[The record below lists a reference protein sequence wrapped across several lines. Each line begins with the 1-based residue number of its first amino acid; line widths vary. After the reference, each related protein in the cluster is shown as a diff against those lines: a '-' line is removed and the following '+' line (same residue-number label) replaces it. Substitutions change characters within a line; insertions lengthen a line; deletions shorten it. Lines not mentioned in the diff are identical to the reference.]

1 LTLNDLI
8 LKLSGTQSPEVIK
21 IKVQHSGSSDSSPA
35 EQRKQTS
42 KPEVRQS
49 KPDVKSSKVS
59 EPVSNKREQTLP
71 NPEPDV
77 NRSKSPRI
85 NPSRGV
91 GKSFFALSY
100 CYVIQLRNNHKII
113 LRNY

>member
-1 LTLNDLI
+1 MRFFFIRLPTM
-8 LKLSGTQSPEVIK
+8 KFSGTQSPEVIK

-35 EQRKQTS
+35 EQRKQTYKPEVRKS
-42 KPEVRQS
+42 KPEV
-49 KPDVKSSKVS
+49 KSSKM
-59 EPVSNKREQTLP
+59 EPVSNKRDQTLS

-91 GKSFFALSY
+91 GMSSNRVIITVLRRKS
-100 CYVIQLRNNHKII
+100 LR
-113 LRNY
+113 YYG